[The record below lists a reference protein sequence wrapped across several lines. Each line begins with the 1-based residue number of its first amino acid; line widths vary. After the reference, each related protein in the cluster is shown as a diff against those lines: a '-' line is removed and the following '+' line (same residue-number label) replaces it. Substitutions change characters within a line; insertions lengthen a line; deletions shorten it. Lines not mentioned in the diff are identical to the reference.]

1 MWVTIFIETMQ
12 VGVSVATIQVVFST
26 VDYAHEYSYWSY
38 AGDCF
43 CCSYVCDSFKKQ
55 LYIPFSNWYP
65 FFIKLT
71 RKHQK
76 AYLFFLGNTFFK
88 AGSRFLKISSIW
100 AWNVSYKFLF
110 TLSPK
115 NGYLQ
120 CARFAFFFFK
130 FQVNWTYRN
139 GVYSLSMILPLC
151 FDVKKTLGVKA
162 FIDLIGL
169 NFFFFNTLTVTFL
182 LKHYSIKK
190 RNFSSYVC

>member
-1 MWVTIFIETMQ
+1 MHMSIPIGVMQ
-12 VGVSVATIQVVFST
+12 VTVSVVAM
-26 VDYAHEYSYWSY
+26 
-38 AGDCF
+38 
-43 CCSYVCDSFKKQ
+43 YVSFKKQ

-71 RKHQK
+71 RNHQK

-120 CARFAFFFFK
+120 CARFVFFFFK

-139 GVYSLSMILPLC
+139 GIYSLSMILPLC